1 MKIDFVFSK
10 ALMRK
15 YIRHKVTVN
24 RIMLV
29 IGLAIYVVCSILNK
43 NGMGLKAIG
52 NKHLSVFVICLM
64 FAFVLSGIVGFLNG
78 ITIRRQTY
86 NCQLEA
92 EDNTITYMRVSD
104 FPFIAGSWQVGMQAW
119 HMDEVT
125 SVEERSTYY
134 LIKGKGIHVPDTRI
148 MSDQKKITQLKVP
161 KWFEGM
167 EALNR
172 VIEYKQ

>member
-1 MKIDFVFSK
+1 MKIDFNFSK
-10 ALMRK
+10 TQLRK
-15 YIRHKVTVN
+15 YIYKKVWIN
-24 RIMLV
+24 YLMLILG
-29 IGLAIYVVCSILNK
+29 IGIYAICTYLNK
-43 NGMGLKAIG
+43 QGLGLKAIG
-52 NKHLSVFVICLM
+52 NKNLSVFVICLM
-64 FAFVLSGIVGFLNG
+64 FAFVLSGIFGLLNG

-125 SVEERSTYY
+125 SVEEYPTYY

-148 MSDQKKITQLKVP
+148 MSDQKEITKFKLP
-161 KWFEGM
+161 KWFENM
-167 EALNR
+167 NELYRVLN
-172 VIEYKQ
+172 K